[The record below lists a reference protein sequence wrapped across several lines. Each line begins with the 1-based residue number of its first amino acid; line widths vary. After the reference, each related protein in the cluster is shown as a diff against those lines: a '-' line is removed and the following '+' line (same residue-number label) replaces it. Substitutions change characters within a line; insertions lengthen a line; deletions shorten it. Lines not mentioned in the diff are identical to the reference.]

1 MLIISFIV
9 GLLMGI
15 ANLIPGVSGGTMALI
30 GGIYD
35 QLISSINSVTSLK
48 INRDA
53 VFFLLTI
60 ISGII
65 IAIFGFSHLINLAI
79 KRIPGYTYGCFI
91 GLVAGSTPFVMK
103 RRTKG
108 KKSNYLFMLMGIVL
122 VVLLAFTAGNPE
134 KVNETGE
141 VTHSV
146 GSLVYDSIAGFFG
159 AASMILPGL
168 SGAFIL
174 LIMNEYIRIVNAV
187 SSMDLLILLF
197 TAIGIFLGI
206 ILVSRLLKKLLV
218 KFPSET
224 FSFLA
229 GLMIGSI
236 PDLALRAGTYPEV
249 AFRVLG
255 GTLFGL
261 LMSFFLS
268 KAGQRNNEEI

>member
-1 MLIISFIV
+1 
-9 GLLMGI
+9 MGI

-35 QLISSINSVTSLK
+35 QLISSINSVASLK
-48 INRDA
+48 KNRDA

-60 ISGII
+60 IAGITI
-65 IAIFGFSHLINLAI
+65 SIFGFSHLISMAME
-79 KRIPGYTYGCFI
+79 RIPGYTYGCFI
-91 GLVAGSTPFVMK
+91 GLVGGSIPFVMK

-108 KKSNYLFMLMGIVL
+108 KRSNYLFMLLGIVL
-122 VVLLAFTAGNPE
+122 VVLLTFTAGDPG

-141 VTHSV
+141 VTHSI

-174 LIMNEYIRIVNAV
+174 LIMNEYERIVNAV
-187 SSMDLLILLF
+187 SSMDILILLF
-197 TAIGIFLGI
+197 TAVGIFLGI
-206 ILVSRLLKKLLV
+206 ILISRFLKKLLV
-218 KFPSET
+218 KFPSAT

-268 KAGQRNNEEI
+268 KAGQRNDEEM